1 MTGRRSLRP
10 TRPLEVVV
18 VGAGIGGL
26 SAAAHLSKAGHTVT
40 IVERDSIPG
49 GRAGMIVEDGF
60 RLDNGPT
67 VLTMPN
73 LLADAF
79 AAAGA
84 DMADFIT
91 IDKVDPMYRACYAD
105 GSTLFVR
112 HGREAMT
119 QEIREFA
126 NAKEAEAFG
135 RFCDWLEQLYRVEM
149 AHFIDA
155 NFDSPLDLVKPW
167 RAGLELV
174 KLGGFGKLGKKV
186 ASFFD
191 DERLQRIFSF
201 QSMYAGLAPYEAL
214 SLYAVIT
221 YMDSVEGVFV
231 PRGGMHAMATGLA
244 AAVEKAGVTIRYDAP
259 VTRILRDGSGA
270 VTGVE
275 LGGNELGGGERI
287 AADAVVCNP
296 DLPVAYRTLLGGVEA
311 PRVARRGKYSP
322 SCLLWVAG
330 VRGLPPADAAHHNIH
345 FGHDWDGSFKALIH
359 DGVRMPDPSILVT
372 LHSLDDAS
380 LAPEGCSSIYVL
392 EPTPN
397 LDGKIDWVA
406 ERERIMGSLRA
417 RVAQLGYPTDV
428 VVERVYDPLDWEA
441 LGMERGTPFALAHTF
456 LQTGPFRPNNVDR
469 RVPGLV
475 FTGSSTLPGVGVPM
489 VLVSGKLAAQRVDE
503 YARERR

>member
-1 MTGRRSLRP
+1 MS
-10 TRPLEVVV
+10 RPLDVVV
-18 VGAGIGGL
+18 IGAGLGGL
-26 SAAAHLSKAGHTVT
+26 AAAAHLSRAGHTVT
-40 IVERDSIPG
+40 IVERESIPG
-49 GRAGMIVEDGF
+49 GRAGMITEAGF

-84 DMADFIT
+84 DMADFVT
-91 IDKVDPMYRACYAD
+91 IKPVDPMYRAVYAD
-105 GSTLFVR
+105 GSTLHVR

-119 QEIREFA
+119 DEIRQFA
-126 NAKEAEAFG
+126 NAREAEAFG

-155 NFDSPLDLVKPW
+155 NFDSVLDLVKPW

-174 KLGGFGKLGKKV
+174 RLGGFGKLGRKV

-231 PRGGMHAMATGLA
+231 PEGGMHAMATGLA
-244 AAVEKAGVTIRYDAP
+244 AAVEKVGVTIRYDSP
-259 VTRILRDGSGA
+259 VTRILRTGSGA
-270 VTGVE
+270 VSGVE
-275 LGGNELGGGERI
+275 VAGSERI
-287 AADAVVCNP
+287 AADVVVCNP
-296 DLPVAYRTLLGGVEA
+296 DLPVAYRTLLGGVDA

-330 VRGLPPADAAHHNIH
+330 VKGLPPAEAAHHNIH
-345 FGHDWDGSFKALIH
+345 FGHDWNASFKALIH

-380 LAPEGCSSIYVL
+380 LAPAGCSSIYVL

-397 LDGKIDWVA
+397 LDGRIDWS
-406 ERERIMGSLRA
+406 RERDRITGSLRA
-417 RVAQLGYPTDV
+417 KVAGLGYPTDV
-428 VVERVYDPLDWEA
+428 VVERIYDPLDWEA
-441 LGMERGTPFALAHTF
+441 MGMERGTPFALAHTF
-456 LQTGPFRPNNVDR
+456 RQTGPFRPNNVDK

-489 VLVSGKLAAQRVDE
+489 VLVSGKLAAERVQQFAGRQR
-503 YARERR
+503 

>member
-1 MTGRRSLRP
+1 MSGGRAARP
-10 TRPLEVVV
+10 NQALDVVV
-18 VGAGIGGL
+18 VGAGLGGL
-26 SAAAHLSKAGHTVT
+26 SAAAYLSRSGHRVTV
-40 IVERDSIPG
+40 VERESIPG
-49 GRAGMIVEDGF
+49 GRAGMIEAEGF

-79 AAAGA
+79 EAAGA
-84 DMADFIT
+84 EMADFLT

-119 QEIREFA
+119 QEIREFS

-135 RFCDWLEQLYRVEM
+135 RFCDWLERLYRAEM
-149 AHFIDA
+149 SSFIDA

-231 PRGGMHAMATGLA
+231 PKGGMHAMATGLA

-259 VTRILRDGSGA
+259 VTRILRAGDGSVA
-270 VTGVE
+270 GVE
-275 LGGNELGGGERI
+275 IGGDERI
-287 AADAVVCNP
+287 AADVVVCNP
-296 DLPVAYRTLLGGVEA
+296 DLPVAYRTLLGGVDA
-311 PRVARRGKYSP
+311 PRAARRGKYSP
-322 SCLLWVAG
+322 SCMLWVAG
-330 VRGLPPADAAHHNIH
+330 VKGLPPADAAHHNIH
-345 FGHDWDGSFKALIH
+345 FGRDWDGAFRALIH

-372 LHSLDDAS
+372 LHSLDDPS
-380 LAPEGCSSIYVL
+380 LAPDGCTSIYAL

-397 LDGKIDWVA
+397 LDGKVDWVA
-406 ERERIMGSLRA
+406 EGERIADSLRA
-417 RVAQLGYPTDV
+417 QVASLGYPTEV
-428 VVERVYDPLDWEA
+428 VVERMYDPLDWEA
-441 LGMERGTPFALAHTF
+441 MGMERGTPFALAHTF
-456 LQTGPFRPNNVDR
+456 LQTGPFRPNNVDK

-489 VLVSGKLAAQRVDE
+489 VLVSGKLAAERVQE
-503 YARERR
+503 FAEARR

>member
-1 MTGRRSLRP
+1 VTRSP
-10 TRPLEVVV
+10 APRPLRVVV
-18 VGAGIGGL
+18 IGAGLGGL
-26 SAAAHLSKAGHTVT
+26 SAAAHLSRLGHDVTV
-40 IVERDSIPG
+40 VEREPIPG
-49 GRAGMIVEDGF
+49 GRAGMIEEAGF

-67 VLTMPN
+67 VLTMPG
-73 LLADAF
+73 LLGDAF

-84 DMADFIT
+84 DMADFVDIRP
-91 IDKVDPMYRACYAD
+91 VDPMYRACYAD
-105 GSTLFVR
+105 GSTLHVR

-126 NAKEAEAFG
+126 NAREAEAFG

-155 NFDSPLDLVKPW
+155 NFDSVLDLVKPW
-167 RAGLELV
+167 KAGLQLV
-174 KLGGFGKLGKKV
+174 KLGGFGKLGRKV

-231 PRGGMHAMATGLA
+231 PVGGMHAMATGLA

-259 VTRILRDGSGA
+259 VTRILRTGSGA
-270 VTGVE
+270 VSGV
-275 LGGNELGGGERI
+275 ELGGGERL
-287 AADAVVCNP
+287 ATDAVVCNA
-296 DLPVAYRTLLGGVEA
+296 DLPVAYRTLLGGVDA
-311 PRVARRGKYSP
+311 PRAARRGAYSP

-330 VRGLPPADAAHHNIH
+330 VRGMPPADAAHHNIH
-345 FGHDWDGSFKALIH
+345 FGHQWDDSFRALIH

-372 LHSLDDAS
+372 LHSHDDRS
-380 LAPEGCSSIYVL
+380 LAPDGCSSLYVL
-392 EPTPN
+392 EPVPN
-397 LDGKIDWVA
+397 LDGTIDWV
-406 ERERIMGSLRA
+406 RERDRITDSMRA
-417 RVAQLGYPTDV
+417 QVARLGYPTDV

-441 LGMERGTPFALAHTF
+441 MGMERGTPFALAHTF
-456 LQTGPFRPNNVDR
+456 RQTGPFRPGNVDR

-475 FTGSSTLPGVGVPM
+475 FTGSSTVPGVGVPM
-489 VLVSGKLAAQRVDE
+489 VLVSGKLAAERVQQ
-503 YARERR
+503 YAAARR

>member
-1 MTGRRSLRP
+1 MNQRQARP
-10 TRPLEVVV
+10 TRPLDVVV
-18 VGAGIGGL
+18 VGAGLGGL
-26 SAAAHLSKAGHTVT
+26 SAAAYLSRSGHSVT
-40 IVERDSIPG
+40 IVERDAIPG
-49 GRAGMIVEDGF
+49 GSAGMIAEAGF

-67 VLTMPN
+67 VLTMPG

-79 AAAGA
+79 EAAGA
-84 DMADFIT
+84 TMSDFIT

-119 QEIREFA
+119 QEIREFS
-126 NAKEAEAFG
+126 NAKEAESFG

-149 AHFIDA
+149 ANFIDA
-155 NFDSPLDLVKPW
+155 NFNSPLDLVKPW

-221 YMDSVEGVFV
+221 YMDSVEGVYV
-231 PRGGMHAMATGLA
+231 PKGGMHQMAAGLA
-244 AAVEKAGVTIRYDAP
+244 AAVEKAGVTIRYESP
-259 VTRILRDGSGA
+259 VTRILRAGDGR

-275 LGGNELGGGERI
+275 LGGGERV
-287 AADAVVCNP
+287 AADAVVCNA
-296 DLPVAYRTLLGGVEA
+296 DLPVAYRTLLGGVDA
-311 PRVARRGKYSP
+311 PRVARRGQYSP

-330 VRGLPPADAAHHNIH
+330 VKGLPPGGAAHHNIH
-345 FGHDWDGSFKALIH
+345 FGNDWDGSFKALIH

-372 LHSLDDAS
+372 LHSLDDPT
-380 LAPEGCSSIYVL
+380 LAPEGCSSLYVL

-406 ERERIMGSLRA
+406 ERERITGSLRE
-417 RVAQLGYPTDV
+417 RVQQLGYPTDV

-441 LGMERGTPFALAHTF
+441 MGMERGTPFALAHTF
-456 LQTGPFRPNNVDR
+456 LQTGPFRPNNIDK

-503 YARERR
+503 YSQEHR

>member
-1 MTGRRSLRP
+1 VTTHRSG
-10 TRPLEVVV
+10 TAPLQVVV
-18 VGAGIGGL
+18 IGAGLGGL
-26 SAAAHLSKAGHTVT
+26 SAAAHLSRLGHSVTV
-40 IVERDSIPG
+40 VERDSIPG
-49 GRAGMIVEDGF
+49 GRAGMIEEAGF

-67 VLTMPN
+67 VLTMPG

-84 DMADFIT
+84 EMADFVT
-91 IDKVDPMYRACYAD
+91 IRPVDPMYRAVYAD
-105 GSTLFVR
+105 GSTLHVR
-112 HGREAMT
+112 HGREAMA
-119 QEIREFA
+119 QEIREFS
-126 NAKEAEAFG
+126 NGREAEAFL

-155 NFDSPLDLVKPW
+155 NFDSVLDLVKPW
-167 RAGLELV
+167 KAGIELL
-174 KLGGFGKLGKKV
+174 KLGGFGKLGRKV

-201 QSMYAGLAPYEAL
+201 QAMYAGLAPYEAL

-231 PRGGMHAMATGLA
+231 PVGGMHAMATGLA

-259 VTRILRDGSGA
+259 VTRILRTGSG
-270 VTGVE
+270 VVCGVE
-275 LGGNELGGGERI
+275 VGDERI
-287 AADAVVCNP
+287 AADAVVCNA
-296 DLPVAYRTLLGGVEA
+296 DLPVAYRTLLGGVDA
-311 PRVARRGKYSP
+311 PRAARRGAYSP
-322 SCLLWVAG
+322 SCVLWVAG
-330 VRGLPPADAAHHNIH
+330 VKGLPPADAAHHNIH
-345 FGHDWDGSFKALIH
+345 FGRQWDESFKALIH

-380 LAPEGCSSIYVL
+380 LAPEGCSSLYVL

-397 LDGKIDWVA
+397 LDGRVDWV
-406 ERERIMGSLRA
+406 RERDRITDSIRA
-417 RVAQLGYPTDV
+417 KVAGLGYPTDV

-456 LQTGPFRPNNVDR
+456 RQTGPFRPGNVDK

-475 FTGSSTLPGVGVPM
+475 FTGSSTVPGVGVPM
-489 VLVSGKLAAQRVDE
+489 VLVSGKLAAERVQQ
-503 YARERR
+503 YAETRR